1 MDYIGKAVAYLRV
14 STDRQGRSG
23 LGLDAQRE
31 AVMRYALD
39 ARLEVVGEYIEV
51 ETGKGANALS
61 KRPELL
67 AALTEAK
74 KQKAKLVLA
83 KLDRLARNVHFV
95 SGLMETGVDFAVA
108 DMPHADRF
116 QLHLFAALA
125 EKEGEIISQRTKSA
139 LAAAKARGTRLG
151 TNGAALAKANK
162 ANAAERLLPLIPV
175 LITMRDAGL
184 SRRAMLAALND
195 QGIQSPAGG
204 KWHLA
209 NLQRAI
215 QRLVQIHGI

>member
-1 MDYIGKAVAYLRV
+1 MDYVGKAVAYLRV

-23 LGLDAQRE
+23 LGLEAQRE
-31 AVMRYALD
+31 AVSRYASD
-39 ARLEVVGEYIEV
+39 AHLELIGEYVEV

-67 AALTEAK
+67 AALNEAK
-74 KQKAKLVLA
+74 KHKAKLVLA

-125 EKEGEIISQRTKSA
+125 EKEGEIISQRTKAA
-139 LAAAKARGTRLG
+139 LAAAKARGKKLG
-151 TNGAALAKANK
+151 SNGAKLAATNK
-162 ANAAERLLPLIPV
+162 TIAMERLEPIQPALIA
-175 LITMRDAGL
+175 MRDAGL
-184 SRRAMLAALND
+184 SRRAMIAALND
-195 QGIQSPAGG
+195 QNISSPAGG
-204 KWHLA
+204 RWHLA
-209 NLQRAI
+209 NLQRAL
-215 QRLVQIHGI
+215 QRIG